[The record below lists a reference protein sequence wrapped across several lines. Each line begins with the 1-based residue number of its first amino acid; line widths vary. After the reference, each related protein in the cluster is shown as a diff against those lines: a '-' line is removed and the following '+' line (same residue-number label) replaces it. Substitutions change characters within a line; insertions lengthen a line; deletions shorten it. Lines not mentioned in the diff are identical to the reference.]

1 MNDEPRSTPAGRR
14 NARRTA
20 SPWMPILIVFAVLVI
35 CGCERV
41 SQTGDTS
48 TTPAAAPD
56 AVQLW
61 TCGMHPQVLQD
72 KPGACPICGME
83 LTPVKAPSGQPAS
96 QERKVRYWW
105 DPMMTPPY
113 ITDRPGKS
121 PMGMDLVPVYE
132 DEVSAGAAVVIDPVV
147 VQNMGVRTEVVRE
160 GPLRAEVRA
169 VGFLEEAEPNQH
181 DVNLRVS
188 GWIERLHANTEGAHL
203 GKGDPLFDLYSPELQ
218 VAVDELIAARRARAA
233 AGEGG
238 NDREGRPAALL
249 YTAAVQKLVLLG
261 LTEAQTQRLAQLERA
276 PRTVTFVSPIA
287 GHLVE
292 KKIVEGAAVA
302 AGERV
307 MRIVDHSTLW
317 LDAQVY
323 EKDLPYVS
331 TGQHGR
337 ATVQSIA
344 GERFAG
350 EIVFVHPHVDA
361 ETRTARVRVEIA
373 NPSLRL
379 RPGMYGTVTID
390 VEISPRALLVP
401 REAVIDTGTRQVAF
415 VSLDHGRFE
424 PRRLS
429 IGSSGSDGMV
439 QVLAGL
445 APGEAVVTSGQF
457 LLDSESRMKEAV
469 AKFLAAKLL
478 QPGAAPS
485 DGAGGR
491 APGEP
496 SRDPHHH

>member
-1 MNDEPRSTPAGRR
+1 MA
-14 NARRTA
+14 A
-20 SPWMPILIVFAVLVI
+20 SLQALIVSAVLVVG
-35 CGCERV
+35 GCERAQ
-41 SQTGDTS
+41 QTDGASITPAEA
-48 TTPAAAPD
+48 PAAA
-56 AVQLW
+56 QLW

-72 KPGACPICGME
+72 RPGACPICGME
-83 LTPVKAPSGQPAS
+83 LTPVKAPSGDAAP

-105 DPMMTPPY
+105 DPMMNPPY
-113 ITDRPGKS
+113 VADRPGKS

-132 DEVSAGAAVVIDPVV
+132 DEVSAGPAVVIDPVV
-147 VQNMGVRTEVVRE
+147 VQNMGVRTAVATE
-160 GPLRAEVRA
+160 GPLRVEVRA

-188 GWIERLHANTEGAHL
+188 GWIERLYANTEGMHL
-203 GKGDPLFDLYSPELQ
+203 SKGDPLFDLYSPELQ
-218 VAVDELIAARRARAA
+218 VAVGELIAARRARAA
-233 AGEGG
+233 VGEGAE
-238 NDREGRPAALL
+238 DRERRPAASL
-249 YTAAVQKLVLLG
+249 YGAAAQKLALLG
-261 LTEAQTQRLAQLERA
+261 LTEAQTQRLATLERA

-292 KKIVEGAAVA
+292 KTIVEGAAVS

-307 MRIVDHSTLW
+307 MRIVDHGTLW

-323 EKDLPYVS
+323 EKDLPYVR

-344 GERFAG
+344 GEPFEG
-350 EIVFVHPHVDA
+350 EIIFVHPHVDA
-361 ETRTARVRVEIA
+361 ETRTARVRVELA

-379 RPGMYGTVTID
+379 RPGMYGTVTI
-390 VEISPRALLVP
+390 VAEISPRALLVP
-401 REAVIDTGTRQVAF
+401 REAVIDTGTRHVAF

-429 IGSSGSDGMV
+429 IGASGSDGMV

-457 LLDSESRMKEAV
+457 LLDAESRMKEAV
-469 AKFLAAKLL
+469 EKFLAAKLL
-478 QPGAAPS
+478 QPGATLP
-485 DGAGGR
+485 DGADGR
-491 APGEP
+491 ADGEP
-496 SRDPHHH
+496 SRDSHDH